1 MKKKLFGT
9 MVAIAAMFAGY
20 SAYDA
25 QNENEFSGA
34 VLANVEALA
43 AVESDGSTLC
53 TGTFHVCESQYDSFC
68 NDMEQNCDTF
78 SGTIIQEDC

>member
-1 MKKKLFGT
+1 
-9 MVAIAAMFAGY
+9 MVVAAAMFASY

-25 QNENEFSGA
+25 QNERELTGT

-43 AVESDGSTLC
+43 AVESDGSTYC
-53 TGTFHVCESQYDSFC
+53 TGTFHVCKSQYDSFC
-68 NDMEQNCDTF
+68 DDMEKNCDTF